1 MNKTERCL
9 RNEERNQLKRY
20 KDECIDFPARQMSDE
35 EFADAQKRREKYLA
49 ERDKQKKMD
58 REKFKNI
65 VGGQA

>member
-49 ERDKQKKMD
+49 ERDKQEKMD

-65 VGGQA
+65 VGE

>member
-49 ERDKQKKMD
+49 ERDKQEKMV

-65 VGGQA
+65 VGE

>member
-49 ERDKQKKMD
+49 ERDKQKKWI
-58 REKFKNI
+58 EKNLKTL
-65 VGGQA
+65 

>member
-20 KDECIDFPARQMSDE
+20 KDECIDFPTRQMSDE

-49 ERDKQKKMD
+49 ERDKQERID
-58 REKFKNI
+58 RERYKNV
-65 VGGQA
+65 VGG